1 MGSRENTKDAS
12 AERAR
17 AWTQRVL
24 ANSGAGEE
32 PFSEPQGWSLK
43 WDGDGFPDET
53 EELDRGAPPV
63 AQEAD

>member
-1 MGSRENTKDAS
+1 MGSGENTQDSRAK
-12 AERAR
+12 RAR
-17 AWTQRVL
+17 AWAQRVL

-53 EELDRGAPPV
+53 EGLDRGAPSE